1 MSQNLR
7 PETLTSLKQIG
18 LSDELISAFSTIKSV
33 SLPNTTSIS
42 KLGFSKELVAKLPAD
57 AQHLTKADLMSLGGW
72 GTTRLTPAA
81 AKLTTADISS
91 IKSVLGGAM
100 AGGAIGKIAMD
111 INCCCCPCCCA
122 ATVTAKKGITKAKAF
137 VC

>member
-1 MSQNLR
+1 MPQNLR
-7 PETLTSLKQIG
+7 PETLSSLKKIG
-18 LSDELISAFSTIKSV
+18 LSEASISAFATLKSV
-33 SLPNTTSIS
+33 SLANTTPIS
-42 KLGFSKELVAKLPAD
+42 QLGFSSDLIAKLPAD

-72 GTTRLTPAA
+72 GTTHLTPAA
-81 AKLTTADISS
+81 AKLSAADISS

-100 AGGAIGKIAMD
+100 VGGSIGKVAMD

-122 ATVTAKKGITKAKAF
+122 TAVTAKKSITKARAF